1 MNIINQY
8 ISKPY
13 IGSDLDV
20 CAISNEDPVMNNI
33 TKFLL
38 SIGVEFKFG
47 INLKRKGVYSWSQ
60 IYKGEIFEIKI
71 YDKFDYDGKAIRI
84 ENDRKNEQNRKM
96 ENSIG
101 FKELGILTKKYVQ
114 NSKMLSFNN
123 VFDFSLW
130 VENNNLADALGIK
143 GEEDDEDEEIIKED
157 KNSRKYRAKVLAL
170 EILQLPD
177 VQKELKNNPN
187 ISIYK
192 MARMGKKSKKGRII
206 KNGKN

>member
-1 MNIINQY
+1 MEG
-8 ISKPY
+8 KM
-13 IGSDLDV
+13 
-20 CAISNEDPVMNNI
+20 EI
-33 TKFLL
+33 TQETKN
-38 SIGVEFKFG
+38 K
-47 INLKRKGVYSWSQ
+47 LK
-60 IYKGEIFEIKI
+60 IAH
-71 YDKFDYDGKAIRI
+71 GKAIRI

-96 ENSIG
+96 ENSVG

-192 MARMGKKSKKGRII
+192 MAIMGKKSKKGRII